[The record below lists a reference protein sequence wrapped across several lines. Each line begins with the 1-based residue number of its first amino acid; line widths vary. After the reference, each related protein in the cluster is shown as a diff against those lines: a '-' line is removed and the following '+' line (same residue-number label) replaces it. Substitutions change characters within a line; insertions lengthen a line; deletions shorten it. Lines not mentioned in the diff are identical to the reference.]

1 MKKINIAIAF
11 DEEKLTALKMYL
23 GQKNM
28 TVEKELEKAL
38 EALYGKTVPAGVR
51 EYLALRT
58 EAPTDKK
65 KPITAEEEHRQE
77 VDEVT
82 DMITTEDVVEQAVY
96 IANAP
101 DCCADEHAENMLG
114 MLGANIIEPEIYHD
128 EDECPNREDE
138 IEEEE
143 LDSLEEASPLALT
156 M

>member
-1 MKKINIAIAF
+1 MDKNKKN
-11 DEEKLTALKMYL
+11 
-23 GQKNM
+23 
-28 TVEKELEKAL
+28 
-38 EALYGKTVPAGVR
+38 
-51 EYLALRT
+51 
-58 EAPTDKK
+58 
-65 KPITAEEEHRQE
+65 PITAEEEHRQE

-96 IANAP
+96 MANAP

-114 MLGANIIEPEIYHD
+114 MLGANIVEPEIYHD
-128 EDECPNREDE
+128 EDECPNREEE